1 MANGNFPYHSDQFHS
16 FSYSPAIY
24 SSGPSYSQNQH
35 LFYPSQT
42 DSQQFSNQAFHPS
55 QNDLQQFNVESEPR
69 TGSASKAPAK
79 KNTRERWDPDDE
91 KVLVQLW
98 GENLGK
104 LESKDSRKAW
114 EEVTRLLNE
123 RQKTKKSVDQ
133 CQRKMKHLRTLYKE
147 SRDWNRRQ
155 SGGNIRKS
163 PHFDVLD
170 AILGCRD
177 IVTCNKVQQ
186 AGMGKANTGASNGG
200 ESELSSTS
208 SPTPSASSSVS
219 ESEIMK
225 RKERK
230 NTKVRAKKR
239 LVADSTSDSEED
251 SFRQAMKKLT
261 ADGDRMGALM
271 ESMQQSQAQQVKL
284 MEGLLGSFNKYMEHK
299 AKKGTE

>member
-1 MANGNFPYHSDQFHS
+1 MANGNFPYNSDQFYP
-16 FSYSPAIY
+16 FTYSPAFY
-24 SSGPSYSQNQH
+24 SSGPSFSQNQQ
-35 LFYPSQT
+35 LFYPSQ
-42 DSQQFSNQAFHPS
+42 SQQFSNQALHAS
-55 QNDLQQFNVESEPR
+55 QNDSQQFSVESEPS
-69 TGSASKAPAK
+69 TSSTSKAPAK

-98 GENLGK
+98 GEHLEK

-114 EEVTRLLNE
+114 ENVTRLLNE
-123 RQKTKKSVDQ
+123 RQKIKKSVDQ

-155 SGGNIRKS
+155 SGGNLHKS
-163 PHFDVLD
+163 PHFDALD

-186 AGMGKANTGASNGG
+186 AGMGKTDSEASNGG
-200 ESELSSTS
+200 ESELSSTP
-208 SPTPSASSSVS
+208 SPATSASSPVS
-219 ESEIMK
+219 ESEITK

-230 NTKVRAKKR
+230 NRKVRGKKR
-239 LVADSTSDSEED
+239 LAADSASDSED
-251 SFRQAMKKLT
+251 DPFKQAMKKLT

-284 MEGLLGSFNKYMEHK
+284 MEGLLGSFNRYMDHK
-299 AKKGTE
+299 AKKDTD